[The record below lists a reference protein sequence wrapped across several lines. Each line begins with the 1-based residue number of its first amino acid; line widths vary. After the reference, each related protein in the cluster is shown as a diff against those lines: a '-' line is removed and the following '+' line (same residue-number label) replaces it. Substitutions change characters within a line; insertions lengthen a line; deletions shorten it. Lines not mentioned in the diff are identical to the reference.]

1 MEKRKSA
8 IEKVMI
14 EGRSYDHEEFEPTFI
29 NFFFGR
35 NGAGKST
42 ISEMIQSDT
51 GVTWR
56 SGQAANDYNVL
67 AYDQQFI
74 SDHFSNFDDLAGV
87 FTLNKVN
94 IETQKKIDQ
103 LGKDKERLLADMG
116 KKNEVIEQKG
126 KARIDLKSDSQ
137 TRMMRLTDTVRKKFE
152 LAIRI
157 LQEPI
162 LSRYLF

>member
-8 IEKVMI
+8 IEKVVI

-35 NGAGKST
+35 NGVGKST
-42 ISEMIQSDT
+42 ISEMIQANT
-51 GVTWR
+51 GLRWR
-56 SGQAANDYNVL
+56 SGQTVDDYNVL

-94 IETQKKIDQ
+94 IETQKKLDQ
-103 LGKDKERLLADMG
+103 LGELIG
-116 KKNEVIEQKG
+116 KQVHQTGRGKREDRIDRYKATPVASEHKKSPRTKYVEVII
-126 KARIDLKSDSQ
+126 A
-137 TRMMRLTDTVRKKFE
+137 
-152 LAIRI
+152 
-157 LQEPI
+157 
-162 LSRYLF
+162 